1 MRTARSRTEKLRVG
15 PISMAVVDTE
25 PEDPF
30 ARADSALAR
39 AVREPSPGQELSLE
53 ELSAR
58 TGMPIEALEALER
71 ERLLLPRRAGGELR
85 FTPGDEEVVK
95 AGVRLLQAG
104 VPLDELLALA
114 RRHDEVMRGVADQA
128 VELFI
133 RFVRDP
139 IQGTAASDQEAAE
152 RLVTAFRELLP
163 AAGAMVGNH
172 FRGLLLAEAQARI
185 ERDGRPDELAVL
197 RREHG

>member
-1 MRTARSRTEKLRVG
+1 
-15 PISMAVVDTE
+15 MAAETD
-25 PEDPF
+25 DPF
-30 ARADSALAR
+30 ARADTALVA
-39 AVREPSPGQELSLE
+39 AVADPSPSEELTLA

-58 TGMPIEALEALER
+58 TGMPPEALEALER
-71 ERLLLPRRAGGELR
+71 ERLLLPRQVDGQAR
-85 FTPGDEEVVK
+85 FTPGDEQVVK
-95 AGVRLLQAG
+95 AGLRLLEAG

-114 RRHDEVMRGVADQA
+114 RHHDEAMRGVADQA

-152 RLVTAFRELLP
+152 RLVTAFRDLLP

-197 RREHG
+197 RNDRG

>member
-1 MRTARSRTEKLRVG
+1 M
-15 PISMAVVDTE
+15 DTE
-25 PEDPF
+25 ADPF
-30 ARADSALAR
+30 VRADTALVA
-39 AVREPSPGQELSLE
+39 AVSEPSPGQELTLE

-58 TGMPIEALEALER
+58 TGMPPEALEALER
-71 ERLLLPRRAGGELR
+71 ERLLLPRRVDGHAR
-85 FTPGDEEVVK
+85 FAPGDVEVVL
-95 AGVRLLQAG
+95 AGLRLLEAG

-114 RRHDEVMRGVADQA
+114 RHHDVAMRGVADQA

-185 ERDGRPDELAVL
+185 ERDARPDELAAL
-197 RREHG
+197 RREEG